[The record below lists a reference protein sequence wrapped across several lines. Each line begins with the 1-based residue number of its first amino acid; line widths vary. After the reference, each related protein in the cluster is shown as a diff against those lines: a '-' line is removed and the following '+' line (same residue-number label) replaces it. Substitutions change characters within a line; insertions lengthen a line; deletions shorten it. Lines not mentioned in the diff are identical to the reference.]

1 MIFPYPALR
10 KGVSV
15 YKCRR
20 GGRVWFEAETKG
32 GDRIL
37 IPEQVSRLL
46 VSLEGGHVDPYCL
59 PELADYTEEE
69 ADKLLLQLV
78 DCGLLKKHSRINWH
92 ELGFLLVSL
101 FPVHLRR
108 TPAVCRAT
116 LFLLFALPVTFLLSL
131 LLLPGRFMAC
141 AASAWPE
148 STVDALAI
156 IILVIGCLLH
166 EWSHALSSAAM
177 GGTTTEMGLLT
188 FLCFPAGFYLAYQEP
203 SNCSRFAQF
212 TIAVSGVSMNALT
225 ALICLLL
232 CGHTGSLDGALLLG
246 AIYNLLLVIFNLLPA
261 PLLDGGAALE
271 ALTGIPDLHRRTLAF
286 LFSKKERRSA
296 LRDRPGK
303 AATVIGAYLAA
314 GLGLI
319 AALGWTAFSVI
330 SLFL

>member
-20 GGRVWFEAETKG
+20 GGRIWFEAETKG
-32 GDRIL
+32 GERVL

-46 VSLEGGHVDPYCL
+46 VNLEGGHVDPYHL
-59 PELADYTEEE
+59 PELAGYTEEE

-108 TPAVCRAT
+108 TPAVCRVT
-116 LFLLFALPVTFLLSL
+116 LFLLFALPMAFLLSL
-131 LLLPGRFMAC
+131 FLLPSRFMICSTSTLAE
-141 AASAWPE
+141 SA
-148 STVDALAI
+148 VNALAI
-156 IILVIGCLLH
+156 VILVIGCLLH
-166 EWSHALSSAAM
+166 EWGHALSSAAM

-212 TIAVSGVSMNALT
+212 TIAVSGASMNALT
-225 ALICLLL
+225 ALVCLLM
-232 CGHTGSLDGALLLG
+232 CGHTGVLDTALLLG
-246 AIYNLLLVIFNLLPA
+246 AIYNLLLVVFNLLPA

-271 ALTGIPDLHRRTLAF
+271 ALIGIPNIHSRALAF
-286 LFSKKERRSA
+286 LFSREERRSI
-296 LRDRPGK
+296 LHRRPVR
-303 AATVIGAYLAA
+303 AVTVIGAYLAA